1 MDIHSINLA
10 ALIASIASFGFS
22 TMARKSSIYLNLG
35 WVAFA
40 LTGSL
45 YVCSGWKAWGGSGW
59 IDESDPEALYPPG
72 KNGRKRIGEETA
84 ELLSE
89 KFPGWLSEEG
99 WKGSGSSSTSAAP
112 VASQI
117 ASPRGWNRLRDDQ
130 RAAIEH
136 LIDVMLTR
144 TPSSD
149 VNPPTDGFARD

>member
-59 IDESDPEALYPPG
+59 IDESDPELRFSSLFIWTISFAVLWISEG
-72 KNGRKRIGEETA
+72 GRA
-84 ELLSE
+84 
-89 KFPGWLSEEG
+89 
-99 WKGSGSSSTSAAP
+99 
-112 VASQI
+112 
-117 ASPRGWNRLRDDQ
+117 
-130 RAAIEH
+130 
-136 LIDVMLTR
+136 R
-144 TPSSD
+144 TEQSDRPS
-149 VNPPTDGFARD
+149 